1 MVRVIMC
8 VYYLWRLKY
17 ACRPYHVHKPC
28 QSPGTPAQ
36 PFRMIAKVMLDLAL
50 KTCVEATRGPAA
62 AYGSPRM
69 TLQRSTGMSYLG
81 IDIGTTGCKAVAFDE
96 RGRQLAS
103 AYREYTVLSP
113 GDGWA
118 ELDSAQVCENCLAV
132 ISEAARACE
141 SDPVRALGVSSQG
154 EAFTP
159 VGAGGEYL
167 ANAMVSS
174 DTRAAR
180 IASEWSESFGR
191 ERLYRVTGHTA
202 HPMFTLFKLIW
213 LRDSRP
219 DVWERAAAFHCFED
233 LLHRRLGVEPAM
245 SWPLAGRTMLFD
257 IREHRWDPGIL
268 DAAGIDP
275 LRLPRTL
282 AAGEVVGEIPAGA
295 ARGLGLAE
303 GAIVVA
309 GGHDQPCGA
318 LGAGVIEPGTAVYAT
333 GTVECITPAFSAA
346 VMGEKLFRSNL
357 CTYDYTIRGMYTTV
371 AFSLTGG
378 NLLKWFRDEIGHPAV
393 WQSEGV
399 NPYEILI
406 DSMPDEPTG
415 LMSLPYF
422 TPSGTPHFDVG
433 TPGAVV
439 GLRLTTTR
447 EELLRALLEGVA
459 FEMRVNLAILADS
472 GIPVNEL
479 IAIGGGARSLKW
491 LQLKADVLGKPIRRA
506 AVTEAGCL
514 GAAMLARAAD
524 TGEDVRD
531 LANKWVRVTDEV
543 RPRSEAADFYDRHFP
558 AYLRLYPAIKAYMED
573 VSGRA

>member
-1 MVRVIMC
+1 
-8 VYYLWRLKY
+8 
-17 ACRPYHVHKPC
+17 
-28 QSPGTPAQ
+28 
-36 PFRMIAKVMLDLAL
+36 
-50 KTCVEATRGPAA
+50 
-62 AYGSPRM
+62 
-69 TLQRSTGMSYLG
+69 MSYLG

-96 RGRQLAS
+96 HGRQLAS
-103 AYREYTVLSP
+103 AYREYPVLSP
-113 GDGWA
+113 GEGWA
-118 ELDSAQVCENCLAV
+118 ELDSSQVCDSCLAV
-132 ISEAARACE
+132 MSEAARACG

-159 VGAGGEYL
+159 VGSGGEYL
-167 ANAMVSS
+167 ASAMVSS
-174 DTRAAR
+174 DSRAAG
-180 IASEWSESFGR
+180 IATQWSESFGP
-191 ERLYRVTGHTA
+191 EELYRITGHTA

-213 LRDSRP
+213 LRENRP
-219 DVWERAAAFHCFED
+219 DVWKSAVAFHCFED

-257 IREHRWDPGIL
+257 VREHRWDPGIL
-268 DAAGIDP
+268 AAARISP
-275 LRLPRTL
+275 RLLPRTL
-282 AAGEVVGEIPAGA
+282 ASGEVVGEIPAA
-295 ARGLGLAE
+295 TARALGLAE

-333 GTVECITPAFSAA
+333 GTVECITPAFSTA
-346 VMGEKLFRSNL
+346 VMGAELFAGNL

-378 NLLKWFRDEIGHPAV
+378 NLLKWFRDQIGHPEL
-393 WQSEGV
+393 WRSEGSDA
-399 NPYEILI
+399 YGTLI

-415 LMSLPYF
+415 LISLPYF
-422 TPSGTPHFDVG
+422 TPSGTPHFDVS

-447 EELLRALLEGVA
+447 VEILRALLEGVA

-479 IAIGGGARSLKW
+479 IAVGGGARSLKW
-491 LQLKADVLGKPIRRA
+491 LQLKADVLGKPIKRA

-514 GAAMLARAAD
+514 GAAMLARAAH

-531 LANKWVRVTDEV
+531 LAKKWVRVTDEV
-543 RPRSEAADFYDRHFP
+543 RPRPAAADFYDRRFP

-573 VSGRA
+573 LSGQA